1 MSLTTSVPRPAQPL
15 TDAAIQEIVLNAMRT
30 ANLARAED
38 AQLIVAPT
46 AALFGP
52 ESPLDSLG
60 LLSLLL
66 EVEEE
71 LHTAGHPVMLS
82 DDRAI
87 SQRRSPFRTVESLVE
102 YIGRVVRE

>member
-1 MSLTTSVPRPAQPL
+1 MSLTTSRPGPAHPL
-15 TDAAIQEIVLNAMRT
+15 TDADIQEIVLNVMRT

-38 AQLIVAPT
+38 AQLPVAPN

-66 EVEEE
+66 DVEQE
-71 LHTAGHPVMLS
+71 LHTAGYPVMLS
-82 DDRAI
+82 DDRAM
-87 SQRRSPFRTVESLVE
+87 SQRRSPFRTVASLVE
-102 YIGRVVRE
+102 YIGTVVRE